1 MRESIGGASGE
12 KKNKKCDNSYPEG
25 KIHVYGDSSL
35 NTSSLTHNIKQ
46 EPITIKRKRP
56 QQGEWVPRPNQH
68 PSHWAPLPTLNALI
82 SFIIVTATLSPTA
95 SHCVPHP
102 PSPARHPL
110 PATHFFIYLFLV
122 SFPCAASHTPSYA
135 LSHRILPRKL
145 PNRFRLG

>member
-1 MRESIGGASGE
+1 MDNNIGLRKE
-12 KKNKKCDNSYPEG
+12 KKKKFTDNITGSKTANQNLIVKETSPARRVG
-25 KIHVYGDSSL
+25 ATTQSL
-35 NTSSLTHNIKQ
+35 
-46 EPITIKRKRP
+46 PITLGP
-56 QQGEWVPRPNQH
+56 TPRCSLVLKMRLFH
-68 PSHWAPLPTLNALI
+68 L
-82 SFIIVTATLSPTA
+82 IVTATLSPTA

>member
-1 MRESIGGASGE
+1 ME
-12 KKNKKCDNSYPEG
+12 KRKIEKCDNSYPEG

-102 PSPARHPL
+102 PSPARHAL
-110 PATHFFIYLFLV
+110 HATHFFIYLFPA
-122 SFPCAASHTPSYA
+122 SFPCAATHAPSNA
-135 LSHRILPRKL
+135 LVIQILPRML
-145 PNRFRLG
+145 PVPFLFRMNGECIG